1 MAGSPSWE
9 EWGRLVLADLGDV
22 KDYVR
27 EARVQS
33 QNVAIEL
40 RLLKE
45 RSESVAAFEKRLGD
59 LETKVEAAED
69 RVQTYRRSLV
79 AVGLTLLGTI
89 LLPIIRAYST
99 TKGGG

>member
-1 MAGSPSWE
+1 M
-9 EWGRLVLADLGDV
+9 VLSDLGDV
-22 KDYVR
+22 KEFVR
-27 EARVQS
+27 EARS
-33 QNVAIEL
+33 ESNRVAIEL

-45 RSESVAAFEKRLGD
+45 RSESVAIFEKRLAA
-59 LETKVEAAED
+59 LEQQVEAAED
-69 RVQTYRRSLV
+69 RVNTYRRSLV